1 MTARS
6 SSAPASSPSS
16 ASPETARPGW
26 LSVLP
31 AISLRAST
39 PSIWRAWPRRCSAAR
54 AAAGGP
60 TWPKPAGPTAPR
72 QGLRSRPSK
81 KRWRAPSAVANLPR
95 KKRLKDPDLRDR
107 LYELLEHDH
116 LPYSVGSRFAQL
128 IVCIIVIDVLAMVL
142 ASVPEFD
149 ARFSTLFTAIKVG
162 AVVVFALEYAARLW
176 SVAGHSPRKL
186 SPAQDRVEYALSSLG
201 IIDLLAFLP
210 ASIALIA
217 GQRSLL
223 VLFGVLP
230 FFKLVRYSPAMR
242 SLLAALHAERRTLI
256 GCLVILAGAVL
267 VFASLLYAIERD
279 VQPDKFGTI
288 PQAMWWAIVTLG
300 TVGYGDVV
308 PVTALGKTVAV
319 FAIIGGFVLI
329 ALPVAIIATAF
340 ADEVRR
346 RDFVVTWGMLA
357 RVPLFSHLGASEI
370 ADIMRL
376 LRAQTIE
383 SGEVLVRRGDAAT
396 SMYFIT
402 AGEVEIDLPNQ
413 RVRLSDGT
421 FFGEI
426 ALLHRAKRSGTVTAT
441 RKTKLLALDAQDVH
455 ALIAR
460 VPALAAHIEQTA
472 KQRLADTP
480 DAQKGDIAADE
491 IALAAGPGDDTA

>member
-1 MTARS
+1 
-6 SSAPASSPSS
+6 
-16 ASPETARPGW
+16 
-26 LSVLP
+26 
-31 AISLRAST
+31 
-39 PSIWRAWPRRCSAAR
+39 
-54 AAAGGP
+54 
-60 TWPKPAGPTAPR
+60 
-72 QGLRSRPSK
+72 
-81 KRWRAPSAVANLPR
+81 
-95 KKRLKDPDLRDR
+95 LRDR

-116 LPYSVGSRFAQL
+116 LPYSVGSRFVRL
-128 IVCIIVIDVLAMVL
+128 IVSIIVIDVLAMIL

-149 ARFSTLFTAIKVG
+149 ARFGALFTVVKVS

-186 SPAQDRVEYALSSLG
+186 SPAQDRIEYALSSLG
-201 IIDLLAFLP
+201 IIDLMAFLP

-217 GQRSLL
+217 GSRSTL
-223 VLFGVLP
+223 VLLGMLP

-242 SLLAALHAERRTLI
+242 SLLSALHAERRTLV

-267 VFASLLYAIERD
+267 VFASLLYAIEHD

-288 PQAMWWAIVTLG
+288 PDAMWWAIVTLG

-308 PVTALGKTVAV
+308 PVTPLGKLVSV
-319 FAIIGGFVLI
+319 FTIVGGLTMI
-329 ALPVAIIATAF
+329 ALPVAIISSAF

-357 RVPLFSHLGASEI
+357 RVPLFSHLSASEI

-402 AGEVEIDLPNQ
+402 AGEVEIELPSQ

-426 ALLHRAKRSGTVTAT
+426 ALLHRTKRSGTVTAT
-441 RKTKLLALDAQDVH
+441 RKTKLLALDAQDFH
-455 ALIAR
+455 ALIER
-460 VPALAAHIEQTA
+460 VPALAAHVHRTA
-472 KQRLADTP
+472 KARLADTAQ
-480 DAQKGDIAADE
+480 AQKGD
-491 IALAAGPGDDTA
+491 LAAGEIAQAEKTDGGTDA

>member
-1 MTARS
+1 
-6 SSAPASSPSS
+6 
-16 ASPETARPGW
+16 
-26 LSVLP
+26 V
-31 AISLRAST
+31 AIL
-39 PSIWRAWPRRCSAAR
+39 PRR
-54 AAAGGP
+54 
-60 TWPKPAGPTAPR
+60 
-72 QGLRSRPSK
+72 SRLS
-81 KRWRAPSAVANLPR
+81 
-95 KKRLKDPDLRDR
+95 DPDLRDR

-116 LPYSVGSRFAQL
+116 LPYSVGSRFVRL
-128 IVCIIVIDVLAMVL
+128 IVSIIIIDVLAMVL

-149 ARFSTLFTAIKVG
+149 ARFGGLFTVIKIG
-162 AVVVFALEYAARLW
+162 AVVVFALEYSARLW
-176 SVAGHSPRKL
+176 SVVGHSPRKL
-186 SPAQDRVEYALSSLG
+186 SPSQDRIEYARSSLG

-217 GQRSLL
+217 GSRSTL
-223 VLFGVLP
+223 VLLGVLP

-242 SLLAALHAERRTLI
+242 SLFAALHAERRTLL

-267 VFASLLYAIERD
+267 VFASLLYAIEHD

-308 PVTALGKTVAV
+308 PVTPLGKLVSV
-319 FAIIGGFVLI
+319 FTIVGGLTMI
-329 ALPVAIIATAF
+329 ALPVAIISTAF

-357 RVPLFSHLGASEI
+357 RVPLFSHLSAAEI

-383 SGEVLVRRGDAAT
+383 SGEILVRRGDAAS

-402 AGEVEIDLPNQ
+402 AGEVEIELPSQ

-426 ALLHRAKRSGTVTAT
+426 ALLHRTKRSGTVTAT
-441 RKTKLLALDAQDVH
+441 RKTKLLALDAQDFH
-455 ALIAR
+455 ALIER
-460 VPALAAHIEQTA
+460 VPDLATHVHRTA
-472 KQRLADTP
+472 KARLADTAQ
-480 DAQKGDIAADE
+480 AQKGDLAAEE
-491 IALAAGPGDDTA
+491 IAQAGTTGGDRD